1 MTEYMILDDAGNA
14 LASFSDEVTA
24 HATLHAIVAVEPDAA
39 EHVVLL
45 AYDDD
50 GMPIGDA
57 LSVWDV
63 PMAVTIQPS
72 DFVQSQQTEAR
83 VKQSSRRQ
91 TRYVGGMMSEWQ
103 VRWDKQARG
112 FPGPIVAA

>member
-50 GMPIGDA
+50 GMPVGDA

-72 DFVQSQQTEAR
+72 EFVQLQRTETYA
-83 VKQSSRRQ
+83 KQRSRRQ
-91 TRYVGGMMSEWQ
+91 TEHFDGMM
-103 VRWDKQARG
+103 VAWDKQARG
-112 FPGPIVAA
+112 LPGPTVAA